1 MMIPNSKLTTMYFV
15 TLFLQVNCTIVKM
28 ILRFDRLRS
37 LLWIRDNAA
46 ASAAATI
53 ATSQSRSFSKLK
65 DYGRTELTPPVSPSC
80 VPAVSIN
87 SKPSKS
93 FHKRPL
99 PSSLVS
105 MSSKQGK
112 LIFQEALIAGTLHS
126 YFPLAEQFVTQSE
139 PSFCSLSSLSMVLNA
154 LNFDPKKIWKG
165 VAYML

>member
-15 TLFLQVNCTIVKM
+15 TLFLQVIVKM

-46 ASAAATI
+46 ASAAAATI
-53 ATSQSRSFSKLK
+53 AASQSRSFSKLK

-112 LIFQEALIAGTLHS
+112 LIFQEALMAGTLHS